1 MSELFCCSSKKVNGV
16 VAMSNPSAVNT
27 LRSISSA
34 SGYSEEETGTVYEI
48 FVNLGGHDKAH

>member
-1 MSELFCCSSKKVNGV
+1 MSELCCCSSKKVNGV

-34 SGYSEEETGTVYEI
+34 TGYSKEEEGDTGAMLES
-48 FVNLGGHDKAH
+48 FFNFERA